1 MKYMYFFK
9 VKYTKL
15 YNVLQKNYRAQ
26 HKLLVNATL
35 VSPMSALASMTG
47 LTGWLQLNK
56 QGDSSGRLVTK
67 VLFLGNC
74 TISLFGGEP
83 CCFDLLLTDYYT
95 VLKTSLP
102 FEDYAIWDHT
112 YVALWFF
119 NCLISLW
126 RLPGVAL
133 SLKKKRSALQAS
145 RPHGRERHSEDS
157 WSQSWI
163 PYFLSVELGFNLEST
178 VVRGILNSLSFIPDS
193 RAQDSSFHKQNFLDF
208 RLNKNPNSLKCGD

>member
-1 MKYMYFFK
+1 MNVIAQSVIQFHYMKYMYFFK

-15 YNVLQKNYRAQ
+15 CNVLQKNYRAQ

-83 CCFDLLLTDYYT
+83 CCFDLLLTDYCT

-102 FEDYAIWDHT
+102 FEDYAI
-112 YVALWFF
+112 
-119 NCLISLW
+119 
-126 RLPGVAL
+126 
-133 SLKKKRSALQAS
+133 
-145 RPHGRERHSEDS
+145 
-157 WSQSWI
+157 
-163 PYFLSVELGFNLEST
+163 
-178 VVRGILNSLSFIPDS
+178 
-193 RAQDSSFHKQNFLDF
+193 
-208 RLNKNPNSLKCGD
+208 